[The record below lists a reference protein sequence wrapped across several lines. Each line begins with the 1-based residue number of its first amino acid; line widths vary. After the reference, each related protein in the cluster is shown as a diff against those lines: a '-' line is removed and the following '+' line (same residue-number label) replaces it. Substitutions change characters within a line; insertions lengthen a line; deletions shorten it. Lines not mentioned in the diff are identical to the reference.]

1 MNDDW
6 PQKVGGWELA
16 RHGHIENY
24 RKRLANNV
32 TVTAIWENETGTG
45 TVDARVETL
54 GLGRTLTSSRK
65 EFRDKEA
72 FWTAAR
78 CVVEMAANLPSLGAG
93 NESAADSELFEE
105 VAGNVEAEPGTNGTP
120 EAELTFTLVNGRTVT
135 LILSDDQAFDMCARI
150 YKLDEHVWDEQRDED
165 EEDEFDED
173 EDSADEDE
181 DAADEDE
188 DEDAADEDEDDEDTP
203 DEAVEVPDISDVR
216 SGPDTGHD
224 VVTLLEAQFGVTEDH
239 LMAHV
244 DWSALIVVGEPAV
257 SSLISR
263 GEELHAALQPRWYP
277 VVVDRPGEQWVV
289 LRRTGLRYA
298 GE

>member
-1 MNDDW
+1 MKDAW
-6 PQKVGGWELA
+6 PQKVRGWELA
-16 RHGHIENY
+16 QHGHIENY

-32 TVTAIWENETGTG
+32 TVTAIWENETSTG

-54 GLGRTLTSSRK
+54 GFGRTLTSSRK

-93 NESAADSELFEE
+93 SESPADSDLCEE
-105 VAGNVEAEPGTNGTP
+105 VAGNVEAEPGTSGTP

-135 LILSDDQAFDMCARI
+135 LILSDDQAFDVCERI
-150 YKLDEHVWDEQRDED
+150 YKLDKYVWSEERDED
-165 EEDEFDED
+165 EDDEYTEDEEEDDER
-173 EDSADEDE
+173 AVDEDE
-181 DAADEDE
+181 DAADEE
-188 DEDAADEDEDDEDTP
+188 VSEHLVDEDDED
-203 DEAVEVPDISDVR
+203 VEVPDISDVQ

-224 VVTLLEAQFGVTEDH
+224 VVTLLESRFGVTEDY

-263 GEELHAALQPRWYP
+263 GEELHAVLQPRWYP

-298 GE
+298 GA

>member
-1 MNDDW
+1 MKDAW
-6 PQKVGGWELA
+6 PQKVRGWELA
-16 RHGHIENY
+16 QHGHIENY

-32 TVTAIWENETGTG
+32 TVTAIWENATSTG

-54 GLGRTLTSSRK
+54 GFGRTLTSSRK

-78 CVVEMAANLPSLGAG
+78 CVVEVAANLPSLGAG
-93 NESAADSELFEE
+93 SESPADSDLCEE

-135 LILSDDQAFDMCARI
+135 LILSDDQAFDVCERI
-150 YKLDEHVWDEQRDED
+150 YKLDKYVWSEERDED
-165 EEDEFDED
+165 EDDEYTSDEEEDDER
-173 EDSADEDE
+173 AVDEDE
-181 DAADEDE
+181 DAAGEE
-188 DEDAADEDEDDEDTP
+188 VSEHFVDEDD
-203 DEAVEVPDISDVR
+203 EVPDISDVQ

-224 VVTLLEAQFGVTEDH
+224 VVTLLESRFGVTEDY

-244 DWSALIVVGEPAV
+244 DWSALIAVGEPAV

-298 GE
+298 GA

>member
-32 TVTAIWENETGTG
+32 TVTAIWENATGTG

-54 GLGRTLTSSRK
+54 GFGRTLTSSRK

-93 NESAADSELFEE
+93 SESPADSELFEE

-135 LILSDDQAFDMCARI
+135 LILSDDQAFDMCERI
-150 YKLDEHVWDEQRDED
+150 YKLDKYVWDEEREEDDEA
-165 EEDEFDED
+165 EEDEGDEDTTDDETEEED
-173 EDSADEDE
+173 EDTADEDI
-181 DAADEDE
+181 
-188 DEDAADEDEDDEDTP
+188 
-203 DEAVEVPDISDVR
+203 EVPDISDVR

-224 VVTLLEAQFGVTEDH
+224 VVTLLEAQFGVTEDY

-277 VVVDRPGEQWVV
+277 VVVDRPGEQWAV

>member
-54 GLGRTLTSSRK
+54 GFGRTLTSSRK

-93 NESAADSELFEE
+93 NESPADSELFEE

-135 LILSDDQAFDMCARI
+135 LILSDDQAFDLCSRI
-150 YKLDEHVWDEQRDED
+150 YKLDKYVWDEQRDED

-173 EDSADEDE
+173 
-181 DAADEDE
+181 
-188 DEDAADEDEDDEDTP
+188 DEDEDDEDTA
-203 DEAVEVPDISDVR
+203 DESVEVPDISDVR

-289 LRRTGLRYA
+289 LRRTGLRYV

>member
-1 MNDDW
+1 MEDDW
-6 PQKVGGWELA
+6 PQQVRGWELA

-32 TVTAIWENETGTG
+32 TVTAIWENATGTG

-54 GLGRTLTSSRK
+54 GFGRTLTSSRK

-78 CVVEMAANLPSLGAG
+78 CVVEMASNLPSLGAG
-93 NESAADSELFEE
+93 NESPADSELFEE

-135 LILSDDQAFDMCARI
+135 LILSDDQAFDMCTRI
-150 YKLDEHVWDEQRDED
+150 YKLDKYVWDEQRDED
-165 EEDEFDED
+165 ED
-173 EDSADEDE
+173 DE
-181 DAADEDE
+181 DATDDETE
-188 DEDAADEDEDDEDTP
+188 EDDEDAI

-216 SGPDTGHD
+216 SSPDTGHD
-224 VVTLLEAQFGVTEDH
+224 VVTLLEAQFGVTEDY

-257 SSLISR
+257 SSPISR

-289 LRRTGLRYA
+289 LRRTGLRYV

>member
-1 MNDDW
+1 MKDDW
-6 PQKVGGWELA
+6 PQKVRGWELA

-32 TVTAIWENETGTG
+32 TVTAIWENATGTG

-54 GLGRTLTSSRK
+54 GFGRTLTSSRK

-93 NESAADSELFEE
+93 NESPADSELFGE
-105 VAGNVEAEPGTNGTP
+105 VAGNVDAEPGTNGTP
-120 EAELTFTLVNGRTVT
+120 EAELTFTLLNGRTVT
-135 LILSDDQAFDMCARI
+135 LILSDDQAFDLCTRI
-150 YKLDEHVWDEQRDED
+150 YKLDKYVWDEQRDED
-165 EEDEFDED
+165 DEHEAEEDEDITDDETG
-173 EDSADEDE
+173 
-181 DAADEDE
+181 
-188 DEDAADEDEDDEDTP
+188 EDDED
-203 DEAVEVPDISDVR
+203 DEVPDISDVR

-224 VVTLLEAQFGVTEDH
+224 VVTLLEAQFGVTEDY

-263 GEELHAALQPRWYP
+263 GEELHTALQPRWYP

-289 LRRTGLRYA
+289 LRRTGLRYV